1 MALNYPGVE
10 PPHYGRFAEMV
21 VVARDVLEKSHVKSG
36 VRVVIYTD
44 TQRNKYQVDG
54 FYAASLLLGAE
65 TCIVLNTPRKD
76 PNRQPF
82 AIPVAAMKEADTV
95 IDLSSASW
103 IYTPQFSEILRSGT
117 RILSCMSNVDSC
129 IKLPPDDDNAT
140 QARLAAQIIDKG
152 KTIRVRSSVGTD
164 LVLEK
169 KGRAGDFQD
178 GLLEDKP
185 GDWDNFP
192 SSGCACAPLEDGTNG
207 KLVLDRGDILLHLKH
222 FVSEPVV
229 CEIEK
234 GRIVSIDGGL
244 DAELLRGWFKKWEDP
259 NSYVIAHVG
268 FGCDSRTELG
278 AMQLMEWEAYGGG
291 LLIAFGR
298 NDGFFIGGTNVS
310 KSHLDITMLNT
321 DFEVD
326 GQLLLQRGV
335 IQRDVLTKA
344 R

>member
-1 MALNYPGVE
+1 MAVNYPGVE
-10 PPHYGRFAEMV
+10 APHYGRFAEMV
-21 VVARDVLEKSHVKSG
+21 VVAESALEKSHVRSG
-36 VRVVIYTD
+36 DRVVIYTD

-103 IYTPQFSEILRSGT
+103 IYTPPFSEILRSGT

-129 IKLPPDDDNAT
+129 IKLPPDDDNAK
-140 QARLAAQIIDKG
+140 QARLAAKIIDKG

-164 LVLEK
+164 LILGKE
-169 KGRAGDFQD
+169 GRRGDFQD

-192 SSGCACAPLEDGTNG
+192 SSGCACCSLENEANG
-207 KLVLDRGDILLHLKH
+207 KLVIDQGDILLQLKH
-222 FVSEPVV
+222 FVSEPIV
-229 CEIEK
+229 CKIES
-234 GRIVSIDGGL
+234 GRIVSIDGGI
-244 DAELLRGWFKKWEDP
+244 DAKILRDWFEQWDDP
-259 NSYVIAHVG
+259 NSYVISHVG
-268 FGCDSRTELG
+268 FGCDPRTELG
-278 AMQLMEWEAYGGG
+278 TMQLMEWEAYGGG

-298 NDGFFIGGTNVS
+298 NDSFFTDGTNAS

-321 DFEVD
+321 DFAVD
-326 GQLLLQRGV
+326 GQLLLERGV
-335 IQRDVLTKA
+335 IQRDVLA
-344 R
+344 RAE